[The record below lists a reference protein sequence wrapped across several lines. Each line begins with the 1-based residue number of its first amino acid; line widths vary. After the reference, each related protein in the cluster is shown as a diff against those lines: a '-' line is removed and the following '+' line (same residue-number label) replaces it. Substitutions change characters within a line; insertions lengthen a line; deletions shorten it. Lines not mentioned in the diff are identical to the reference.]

1 MVVRIGADLVL
12 LVAER
17 HQPHHPNSGMA
28 AVAGNDGAAVDLERL
43 GFS

>member
-1 MVVRIGADLVL
+1 MVVGIGTDIVL
-12 LVAER
+12 LVAEG

-28 AVAGNDGAAVDLERL
+28 AVAGNDGAGADLERL